1 MAEEDMPAHLRS
13 HAWFIAYA
21 PSEKPTI
28 AVAVVVEHGEHG
40 SGAAAPIA
48 KEMIKT
54 FLRQPAVK
62 TKVATQNK
70 ADNIGGDG

>member
-1 MAEEDMPAHLRS
+1 V
-13 HAWFIAYA
+13 AYA

-48 KEMIKT
+48 REMIKT
-54 FLRQPAVK
+54 YLRKKPVNTQL
-62 TKVATQNK
+62 ATQNE
-70 ADNIGGDG
+70 ANNTGGDG